1 MKVIGWKKTLL
12 KTLIKDLDANVVNAW
27 EERSLQKSSRPT
39 TQTRLFGDC
48 HSSYSPI
55 SLLREIPSSSCYP
68 KDASVTGC

>member
-1 MKVIGWKKTLL
+1 MKAILWKKTLI
-12 KTLIKDLDANVVNAW
+12 KTLIKDAVVMNARG
-27 EERSLQKSSRPT
+27 ERIRRKSSRPT

-68 KDASVTGC
+68 KDASVIGC